1 MGNDVKLITARE
13 QIRTVAQ
20 RWKLQYWAFHS
31 ALQKLEIEI
40 LQALESLDVE
50 AATKEDVAAI
60 IGNTS
65 WIISECDECG
75 GLFDALV
82 EFSDVYVGEYA
93 PPRIC
98 AGCLRKAL
106 ALIEGGNE

>member
-1 MGNDVKLITARE
+1 MILITARE

-20 RWKLQYWAFHS
+20 RWKLQYLAFHS
-31 ALQKLEIEI
+31 APQKLEIEI

-50 AATKEDVAAI
+50 VATKEDVAAI

-65 WIISECDECG
+65 WIISDCDECG
-75 GLFDALV
+75 GMFDALV
-82 EFSDVYVGEYA
+82 ELSDWSDGEYSPA
-93 PPRIC
+93 RLC

-106 ALIEGGNE
+106 ALIEGGGE

>member
-1 MGNDVKLITARE
+1 MKLITARE
-13 QIRTVAQ
+13 QIRTVAE
-20 RWKLQYWAFHS
+20 RWKKQYGPAHNAARKWHVDILHS
-31 ALQKLEIEI
+31 LK
-40 LQALESLDVE
+40 SLDVE
-50 AATKEDVAAI
+50 TATNEDVAAI